1 MIDFFWIVRI
11 EFLLENHFLYWLEWV
26 HEMKEDVVNQ
36 NEKMTR
42 STILLWVKKKDFYSF
57 I

>member
-1 MIDFFWIVRI
+1 MIDSFWIVRI
-11 EFLLENHFLYWLEWV
+11 EFLLENHFLSWLEWV

-42 STILLWVKKKDFYSF
+42 SIILLWVKKKDFYSF